1 VGRATTL
8 QISVELFG
16 LMMMSDVFN
25 TPFELGVRM
34 VYLLMALYPRKVDL
48 QRLVYFDYAA
58 IYSADLD
65 GPESLHTP
73 VPLRG
78 GEYTSRREVIE
89 EGLYLMAQRA
99 FVDVEAGADGIS
111 FQLGEN
117 GPALVGL
124 IGGDYSSELYKRCR
138 WVASFLGDKDESALE
153 SIFGKGG
160 TMWGAEFVSIELVGV
175 SK

>member
-1 VGRATTL
+1 
-8 QISVELFG
+8 
-16 LMMMSDVFN
+16 
-25 TPFELGVRM
+25 M

-65 GPESLHTP
+65 GPTSLHTP

-89 EGLYLMAQRA
+89 AGLYLMAQRS
-99 FVDVEAGADGIS
+99 FVDVDADDTGIN

-117 GPALVGL
+117 GPAMVGL
-124 IGGDYSSELYKRCR
+124 IGGEYTRELYKRCQ
-138 WVASFLGDKDESALE
+138 WVAAFLGDKDEDDIRR
-153 SIFGKGG
+153 IFGARGLL
-160 TMWGAEFVSIELVGV
+160 WGAKFVSLPQSGA
-175 SK
+175 ST

>member
-1 VGRATTL
+1 MN
-8 QISVELFG
+8 E
-16 LMMMSDVFN
+16 VFN

-58 IYSADLD
+58 IYSADLN

-89 EGLYLMAQRA
+89 EGLYLMAQRS
-99 FVDVEAGADGIS
+99 FVDVEAAHSGIS

-124 IGGDYSSELYKRCR
+124 IGGEYSRELYKRCQ
-138 WVASFLGDKDESALE
+138 WVASTLGDKDEKDIE
-153 SIFGKGG
+153 RIFGARGAL
-160 TMWGAEFVSIELVGV
+160 WGAEFVSPEPPGATT
-175 SK
+175 

>member
-1 VGRATTL
+1 
-8 QISVELFG
+8 
-16 LMMMSDVFN
+16 MSEVFN

-89 EGLYLMAQRA
+89 EGLYLMAQRS
-99 FVDVEAGADGIS
+99 FVDVEASPSGIS
-111 FQLGEN
+111 YQLGQN

-124 IGGDYSSELYKRCR
+124 IGGEYSRDLYNRCQ
-138 WVASFLGDKDESALE
+138 WVASVLGDEDDKALE
-153 SIFGKGG
+153 RLFGVRGSL
-160 TMWGAEFVSIELVGV
+160 WGAEFVSAESAGD
-175 SK
+175 SE